1 MTNKIE
7 YNRIFLNALRTA
19 LIFIA
24 GFLSYEFLK
33 DLEYEWNKI
42 NPNNEMIHFA
52 NRKFYHFLT
61 MFVSDLVILFLI
73 LFLFNI
79 QL

>member
-1 MTNKIE
+1 MSNKIE

-24 GFLSYEFLK
+24 GFLSYEILK
-33 DLEYEWNKI
+33 DLEQEWNKI
-42 NPNNEMIHFA
+42 TPNNKMVHFA
-52 NRKFYHFLT
+52 NRKIFHFLI
-61 MFVSDLVILFLI
+61 MFMSDLIILFLI
-73 LFLFNI
+73 LFLFKV